1 MIKKSAL
8 IAALCIT
15 PFFSNSAI
23 ITHGNLSL
31 DTQTNIVTDY
41 SQGLEWLQWDETL
54 NMSLAAARDDYQAGG
69 WEVAM
74 YDQVESLLSSHFGES
89 LGQVYQDGSHSWDY
103 SEGEALYSS
112 FSELFGVTGS
122 SCFEGNIWYDCVG
135 DSNTWSSAWF
145 YKESPS
151 TRNMPWTVTARSAYL
166 RDRTT
171 NSNPPREFGQ
181 SIALNDEFSEFYTR
195 PTQGTALVR
204 AISERNQI
212 SVSEPSAIFLLLG
225 ALPLIFR
232 RIKK

>member
-41 SQGLEWLQWDETL
+41 SQDLEWLQWDETL

-74 YDQVESLLSSHFGES
+74 YEQVESLLSSHFGES

-112 FSELFGVTGS
+112 FSELFGVTGT

-204 AISERNQI
+204 AISERNQV

-232 RIKK
+232 RNKK